1 MQNETHQI
9 LVNKY
14 CAECTVANITVG
26 AHWGILINNNVVLYK
41 NILNKTIL
49 GETNPKNLRKKLFL
63 GKNDK
68 RKNQTVIQTKVCRTT
83 AKY

>member
-14 CAECTVANITVG
+14 CAVCTVANITVG
-26 AHWGILINNNVVLYK
+26 THWGILINTNVVLYK

-49 GETNPKNLRKKLFL
+49 GKTNPKNLRKKTISWQ
-63 GKNDK
+63 K
-68 RKNQTVIQTKVCRTT
+68 RQEEKSNCNSN
-83 AKY
+83 